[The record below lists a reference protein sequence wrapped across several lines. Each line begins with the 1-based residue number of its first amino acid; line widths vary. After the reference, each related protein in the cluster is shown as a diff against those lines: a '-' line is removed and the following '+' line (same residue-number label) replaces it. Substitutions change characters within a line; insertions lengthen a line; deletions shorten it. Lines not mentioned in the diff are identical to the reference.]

1 MPDDSRTIT
10 DAVKAKYGAVARGKV
25 KVCCDTGGSCDSD
38 QLVSISRGYSADE
51 LATLPQGAEMGLG
64 CGNPTGLAEIKPG
77 EVVVDLG
84 SGAGVD
90 CFLAAQRVGERGL
103 VIGIDMTEDMIE
115 RAKQNAKEGGFTNVE
130 FRLGDIENIPVQD
143 SSVDLVISNCVIN
156 LAPDK
161 ERVFRQIYRI
171 LRPGG
176 RLCVSDIVS
185 KGRIPDSVRSDME
198 KWAGCIAGAMEKT
211 EYLGLIR
218 NLGFQKT
225 EVRTENDYDYEK
237 TDDYSIASVTVV
249 AYKPENNGP

>member
-1 MPDDSRTIT
+1 
-10 DAVKAKYGAVARGKV
+10 
-25 KVCCDTGGSCDSD
+25 
-38 QLVSISRGYSADE
+38 
-51 LATLPQGAEMGLG
+51 
-64 CGNPTGLAEIKPG
+64 
-77 EVVVDLG
+77 
-84 SGAGVD
+84 
-90 CFLAAQRVGERGL
+90 
-103 VIGIDMTEDMIE
+103 
-115 RAKQNAKEGGFTNVE
+115 VE